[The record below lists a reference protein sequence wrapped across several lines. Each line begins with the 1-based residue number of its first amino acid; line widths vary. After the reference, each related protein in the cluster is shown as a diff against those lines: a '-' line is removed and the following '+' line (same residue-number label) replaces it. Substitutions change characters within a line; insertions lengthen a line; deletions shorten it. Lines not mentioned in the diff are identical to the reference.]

1 MNQTDKKQNHSL
13 DRERFEN
20 WIVLTARDWR
30 DLTPIMPS
38 TGIPVLDWDRRSLL
52 RCAFDC
58 RNSIVAMKQ
67 HGTAETTPQQL
78 RAKFER
84 LAAYFEAYLARE
96 QIIHRNL
103 GLQANIDPQRK
114 AQIYEGLVKLHGELN
129 QGHFIDEME
138 LHAKLMH
145 PFLTHFKMMN
155 QDHMLQKALD
165 YAAEIGQ
172 SASLVL
178 LQPITG
184 CVFVDRNSMKLTEG
198 ILKLLDQVENGMS
211 EKEPLAHLRALFQRE
226 MGFAAIFP
234 ADRMQAHADSHLK
247 FLNQIER
254 TVQSVYSEGRSEFRE
269 RKKQLL
275 RAWLQHQLD
284 FDNKDYAFYKVLD
297 IALQGRSREDALHW
311 ILNHMFQDKERPLA
325 GEIFAYIF
333 GFQSILP
340 GKDACDHVW
349 LQGAMQQL
357 YDKLRHYD
365 REECSRMIQEW
376 GTAYIPQS
384 IEDSHFLQM
393 ILDFED
399 YAKTRILIHDELF
412 KQRLLK
418 AWIMNSNVIGSLP
431 HPVPLNKEAA

>member
-1 MNQTDKKQNHSL
+1 MNQNDRKQNHSL
-13 DRERFEN
+13 DRQRFEN

-38 TGIPVLDWDRRSLL
+38 TGITVLDWDRRSLL

-58 RNSIVAMKQ
+58 RNYIVAAKQ
-67 HGTAETTPQQL
+67 HGTADVVPQHL

-96 QIIHRNL
+96 QIIHHNL
-103 GLQANIDPQRK
+103 GLKMDTDARLRRRIHED
-114 AQIYEGLVKLHGELN
+114 LVKLHSELN
-129 QGHFIDEME
+129 QGHFVDEME

-145 PFLTHFKMMN
+145 PFLLHFKRNN
-155 QDHMLQKALD
+155 QERILQAAMDHASSS
-165 YAAEIGQ
+165 GQ
-172 SASLVL
+172 APAMVL

-184 CVFVDRNSMKLTEG
+184 CSYVDRNGLQLTEAFMH
-198 ILKLLDQVENGMS
+198 LMHQVEMGMS
-211 EKEPLAHLRALFQRE
+211 DREPLARLQTLFKKE
-226 MGFAAIFP
+226 MEFAGIFP
-234 ADRMQAHADSHLK
+234 PEKMRSHVEAHEKL
-247 FLNQIER
+247 LIQVEQ
-254 TVQSVYSEGRSEFRE
+254 TVQSAYSEGRQGFLD
-269 RKKQLL
+269 RKRQLL

-297 IALQGRSREDALHW
+297 VALAARSREEALRW
-311 ILNHMFQDKERPLA
+311 LLKYMFQDKERPLA
-325 GEIFAYIF
+325 AEIFAYIF
-333 GFQSILP
+333 EFQTNQSSHD
-340 GKDACDHVW
+340 GYDHVW
-349 LQGAMQQL
+349 LQGAMQTL

-365 REECSRMIQEW
+365 REECSRMIQNW

-393 ILDFED
+393 ILDYED
-399 YAKTRILIHDELF
+399 YARSRILIHDELF

-431 HPVPLNKEAA
+431 IPVWLKKEAA